1 MNRVTRFNYIMGN
14 APSEFPNVLYEQI
27 ANQCKFLLEEVQE
40 TLEAASRG
48 DIVEVVDGVADCE
61 FVFDYIKTMVQSL
74 GVQQD
79 KAFEAVCDNNDLKYT
94 ECYEQ
99 VLQWKKQKEAQ
110 GVECYIS
117 SVVYEDVEYF
127 MIRRKEDGK
136 GLKFDNFP
144 KVDLKPFI
152 PKELVNAH

>member
-14 APSEFPNVLYEQI
+14 APSVFPNVLYEQI

-40 TLEAASRG
+40 TLDAASRG

-74 GVQQD
+74 GVQQE
-79 KAFEAVCDNNDLKYT
+79 KAFEAVCDNNDLKYA
-94 ECYEQ
+94 ECYEEA
-99 VLQWKKQKEAQ
+99 LQWKKQKEAQ
-110 GVECYIS
+110 GIECYVS
-117 SVVYEDVEYF
+117 SVVYEGVDYF

-144 KVDLKPFI
+144 KVDLTPFI
-152 PKELVNAH
+152 QKEFTNV

>member
-14 APSEFPNVLYEQI
+14 APSVFPNVLYEQI

-40 TLEAASRG
+40 TLDAASRG

-99 VLQWKKQKEAQ
+99 ALQWKKQKEAQ
-110 GVECYIS
+110 GIECYVS
-117 SVVYEDVEYF
+117 SVVYEGVDYF

-144 KVDLKPFI
+144 KVDLSPYT
-152 PKELVNAH
+152 PKELINV